1 MGQQAALKLS
11 DSPVSGEIYRTSDD
25 ESLLVLG
32 VRPGRVFVECADG
45 SFRHITEQEWRQ
57 LNPNPAPC

>member
-11 DSPVSGEIYRTSDD
+11 GNPVSGEIYRTADD

-32 VRPGRVFVECADG
+32 VKPGRVFVECADG
-45 SFRHITEQEWRQ
+45 SFRHLSEQEWRR
-57 LNPNPAPC
+57 LNPNPARC